1 MMSKAGLQMG
11 GTEGVEGFLFVCGV
25 TVFKVLLKTWISSRI
40 MSFNSE
46 TLSCCRRGVWG
57 LLCVK
62 ELVDS
67 LGCAALQA
75 VEWGNPQTCSVVHL
89 FL

>member
-1 MMSKAGLQMG
+1 MG
-11 GTEGVEGFLFVCGV
+11 ETESVESFLFVCGV
-25 TVFKVLLKTWISSRI
+25 TVFKVLLETWISSRI

-46 TLSCCRRGVWG
+46 MLSCCGRDVWR

-67 LGCAALQA
+67 LECAALQA
-75 VEWGNPQTCSVVHL
+75 VEWDNPQTCSVVHL